1 MWHRLRGKLMQRTPV
16 LAGLVLLIALG
27 ACARGEPRL
36 MNLGADRRSPDEF
49 AILPTQPLQAPSN
62 FAQLPTP
69 TPGGENLADPNPRAD
84 AIAALG
90 GRMPAQTA
98 GIPAADAA
106 ILAQTGRFGTSD
118 TIREELAAEDLE
130 FRRRNQGRV
139 LERLFGVNVY
149 TRAYGAQL
157 LDSDAELDRWRRA
170 GARVPSAPPSGN

>member
-1 MWHRLRGKLMQRTPV
+1 MQRIPV

-49 AILPTQPLQAPSN
+49 GILPTQPLQAPPD
-62 FAQLPTP
+62 FAALPTP
-69 TPGGENLADPNPRAD
+69 TPGGTNLADPNPQAE

-90 GRMPAQTA
+90 GRMPAANA
-98 GIPAADAA
+98 GVPAADAA
-106 ILAQTGRFGTSD
+106 LLARAGRFGTSD
-118 TIREELAAEDLE
+118 SIREDLAAEDLE

-149 TRAYGAQL
+149 TRAYSAQL
-157 LDSDAELDRWRRA
+157 LDSNAELDRWRRA
-170 GARVPSAPPSGN
+170 GARVPSAPPPAAD